1 MKDTMASPQQPQSKK
16 EVLIG
21 ISERTHQQVTTLHL
35 LERVNMAAAKSKM
48 VFPALFV
55 RRHGGESKTGESM
68 EGYVRYGKSRTPLM
82 RGNAYQCQFS
92 PSWGAIAHVD
102 EERGYLRRR
111 VNRAAEEN
119 EKWAPCSLETLER

>member
-55 RRHGGESKTGESM
+55 RRHGGRGESKNGESM
-68 EGYVRYGKSRTPLM
+68 EGYVRYGKSRTPL
-82 RGNAYQCQFS
+82 
-92 PSWGAIAHVD
+92 I
-102 EERGYLRRR
+102 ERKCLSVSIQPIVGSYRTRRR
-111 VNRAAEEN
+111 GTGVSASASQQGGRG
-119 EKWAPCSLETLER
+119 K